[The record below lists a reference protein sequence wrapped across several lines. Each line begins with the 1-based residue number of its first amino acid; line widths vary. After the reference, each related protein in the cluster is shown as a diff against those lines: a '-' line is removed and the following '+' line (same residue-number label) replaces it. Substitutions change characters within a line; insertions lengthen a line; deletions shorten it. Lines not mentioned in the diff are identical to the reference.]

1 MGIPKAA
8 SAGRELST
16 RSAAR
21 QPAPE
26 LYFSLFQPAVK
37 AYYPPGE
44 RHGPMGPAVAERD
57 AGRDAERLAK
67 DTGNRKMSG
76 FRPEQLAMRALPARN
91 RLALAVLLA
100 ATGSLPAVAQDA
112 GPLEEIVVTAQQR
125 EASLQDV
132 PIAISA
138 FGEAEIQKNM
148 FRDVT
153 DFVGR
158 VPNASFVSNGARSR
172 REISMRGVTN
182 FVNSNQARRTSTFG
196 FYMDGFNLAS
206 SSINPPIMDIQRI
219 EVLRGPQ
226 STYFGANA
234 LGGGISVTTNQP
246 TTEAVEGSVMVD
258 YGRFD
263 TLDVEGILNVP
274 IIEDKLA
281 ARINYKEFSTD
292 GNIRNINPQGGGNDA
307 DYEYLRASLLWTPT
321 DRLSVTF
328 NYSDADEQVGMREG
342 VPSGV
347 FSSFAGDVL
356 YADFPDR
363 DGDGLADPDPDG
375 VGFFPEN
382 EDKVNFNAPQ
392 SVGTEF
398 EYYIGRVDYDFDS
411 MRFTSITGYMESD
424 FFLQG
429 DIDGGSGDYFR
440 EFRTIPRES
449 LTQEFRLQSTNAS
462 KLQWNLGLYYAEDE
476 GFIDNKTFVGA
487 AQPFGLPEGFL
498 IDSEESFSETEIAAV
513 FGQVDYAL
521 TDRLTLSFGGR
532 YSEEKIFTDISGF
545 GGGLSQE
552 LTVDD
557 TFEDFSPMFAA
568 RYDLSDERSVYA
580 TIAKGFKSGG
590 VQVSPLPGAETYDP
604 EELWNYEIGYKA
616 ELLERRLRVNAALFY
631 MDWTDLQTAFQQAG
645 LNEDGDFIIFGGI
658 DNAEAAT
665 SYGAELSLTAAPT
678 AGLIM
683 NLNVG
688 YLQAEYDEFT
698 AFIDGENRVLDGL
711 TVPNSPEWTV
721 SADAEY
727 RFPVNQGL
735 DGFVRGEWIYRDS
748 LRSTTA
754 ALIREGFPWEVPS
767 YDVVNLR
774 AGLEHERY
782 TVALYLENALDETYF
797 TNAYQKAFS
806 GGLHIEPGVQRY
818 GVRVRFNF

>member
-1 MGIPKAA
+1 MKEHAFAAVVA
-8 SAGRELST
+8 SA
-16 RSAAR
+16 A
-21 QPAPE
+21 
-26 LYFSLFQPAVK
+26 
-37 AYYPPGE
+37 
-44 RHGPMGPAVAERD
+44 
-57 AGRDAERLAK
+57 AGRRRTLA
-67 DTGNRKMSG
+67 
-76 FRPEQLAMRALPARN
+76 A
-91 RLALAVLLA
+91 AVLA
-100 ATGSLPAVAQDA
+100 ATAAPALAQNA
-112 GPLEEIVVTAQQR
+112 APLEEIVVTAQQR

-138 FGEAEIQKNM
+138 FSEADIQKNM

-158 VPNASFVSNGARSR
+158 TPNASFISNGARSR

-234 LGGGISVTTNQP
+234 LGGGISVTTNAP
-246 TTEAVEGSVMVD
+246 TTEAVEGSLMVD

-263 TLDVEGILNVP
+263 TMDLEGVLNVP
-274 IIEDKLA
+274 IIKDKLA
-281 ARINYKEFSTD
+281 ARINYKDFSTD

-307 DYEYLRASLLWTPT
+307 DYEYVRASVLWTPT
-321 DRLSVTF
+321 DRLSVTV
-328 NYSDADEQVGMREG
+328 NYSDASEDVGMREG

-347 FSSFAGDVL
+347 FSTFAGDVL
-356 YADFPDR
+356 YANFPDR
-363 DGDGLADPDPDG
+363 NGDGLADPDPDG

-382 EDKVNFNAPQ
+382 QDKVNFNSPQ
-392 SVGTEF
+392 SVGTDF
-398 EYYIGRVDYDFDS
+398 EYWIGRVDYDFDT

-429 DIDGGSGDYFR
+429 DIDGGSGDYFN

-449 LTQEFRLQSTNAS
+449 LTQEFRLQSTGDTR
-462 KLQWNLGLYYAEDE
+462 LEWNIGLYYAEDE
-476 GFIDNKTFVGA
+476 GFIDNKTFVGE
-487 AQPFGLPEGFL
+487 AQPFGLPVGFL
-498 IDSEESFSETEIAAV
+498 IDSEESYSESEIYAV
-513 FGQVDYAL
+513 FGQVNYAL
-521 TDRLTLSFGGR
+521 TDRLTVTFGGR

-557 TFEDFSPMFAA
+557 TFEDFSPMVAA
-568 RYDLSDERSVYA
+568 RYDLTEDSSVYA

-604 EELWNYEIGYKA
+604 EELWNYEVGYKA
-616 ELLERRLRVNAALFY
+616 DLLGRTLRVNAALFY

-645 LNEDGDFIIFGGI
+645 LNENGDFIIFGGI
-658 DNAEAAT
+658 DNADSAE
-665 SYGAELSLTAAPT
+665 SYGAELSVTAAPT
-678 AGLIM
+678 AGLIL

-688 YLQAEYDEFT
+688 YLQAEYNEFT

-711 TVPNSPEWTV
+711 TIPNSPEWTV

-727 RFPVNQGL
+727 TVALREGL
-735 DGFVRGEWIYRDS
+735 DAFFRGEYIFRDS

-767 YDVVNLR
+767 YDVFNLR
-774 AGLEHERY
+774 VGLEGENY
-782 TVALYLENALDETYF
+782 TLTAYVENLFDDTYF

-818 GVRVRFNF
+818 GVRLRYNF